1 MSKVKTNPFA
11 KGPSTHRNP
20 TSNATLEKKDASREN
35 AKKQLLNSLEPR
47 TDSSIEGIKF
57 TAEQLSV
64 EIEGLVYK
72 SNGNVSQ
79 SKDYRDKI
87 RKYELRIKGN
97 RNSFIREILKKGV
110 ITAEAFCSL
119 EDKVLNDDNHF
130 KSLLGESDSN
140 AKENSTMSGA
150 KKNRTAKPPK
160 IAFQIHPP
168 MTMREHKPMNDITQN
183 EEPQIEEHKEEE
195 KSNKPNEEK
204 TSSPVQDELSNHIDN
219 NLLSNEHNVEG
230 GISLSHVN
238 EDVVT
243 MSHSEISHSQN
254 VEMVKEEK
262 KEEKSEQQKEVK
274 EEIKKSN
281 NVNENKNVIK
291 EQPVKVNQTSLA
303 QQKLKKLQER
313 MKQNKLRRSTTHHE
327 TSQDSNANIQDS
339 QISNL
344 SPKVVEDPKP
354 IQTLPIKEVPIVP
367 IKEEEPEK
375 PISKKNPFLDEEPH
389 IESPKPKE
397 QEKKELTPIIPEKKE
412 EVIVPPKIEEVKPKE
427 EIINEIPKEVKK
439 EEEKIIKP
447 EEIKTEEKPEKIAI
461 ENNNEYYTSRFDN
474 SISMISTGFKDKYK
488 QLNEAKIELETK
500 YEFKKKENEALYK
513 EISSLKMTINDLRE
527 KTSNTNEE
535 ILQLELLKTKQ
546 ILQSKNAEI
555 EKMKEENSKL
565 KSQLKS
571 YEENFTLIKAT
582 NKQFREEAEKRFN
595 LYQKEIESL
604 RNRKTEIKET
614 PRPNIQMDIY
624 HEEIMLNSS
633 NSEKETPNLNANCD
647 FTNGI
652 TNPAQGE
659 LSHDENYLKM
669 NGNIYDE
676 TKYDNITNT
685 QPIQRNENLIEEK
698 EEHKENIIKEE
709 PIIDS
714 NVNDNNIP
722 QIENTHSNQIDMQ
735 NNIFGEDEDN
745 KEDNVFEEQKEEKV
759 EPIVEKPKQIFNPPK
774 PKQVFN
780 PPKPKNQQF
789 KPKPQNVQP
798 VQTNSNLFEQ
808 NDNQDDVDNI
818 FSSNPQPQKQS
829 EKKPEKSV
837 SNKFI
842 PKKKAKADLFSDF
855 EQEFND
861 DIFNKDDN
869 ENLFESATGGKGSS
883 IFD

>member
-97 RNSFIREILKKGV
+97 RNSFIREILKKGI

-140 AKENSTMSGA
+140 AKENSTISGG

-168 MTMREHKPMNDITQN
+168 MTMREHKPMNDIAQN

-195 KSNKPNEEK
+195 KSNKVNEEQ
-204 TSSPVQDELSNHIDN
+204 PVSAVTDELSNHIKN
-219 NLLSNEHNVEG
+219 NNMLSNEHNVEG
-230 GISLSHVN
+230 GISMSHVN
-238 EDVVT
+238 ENMVT
-243 MSHSEISHSQN
+243 MSHSDIIHSQN
-254 VEMVKEEK
+254 VEMVKEEQTVK
-262 KEEKSEQQKEVK
+262 KEEKKELVEQKEVKK

-281 NVNENKNVIK
+281 NVFENEKIK
-291 EQPVKVNQTSLA
+291 EPVKVNQTSLA

-313 MKQNKLRRSTTHHE
+313 MKQNKLRRSTTHQE

-339 QISNL
+339 QISNI
-344 SPKVVEDPKP
+344 SPKVEEPKP
-354 IQTLPIKEVPIVP
+354 IQTLPIKEVPI
-367 IKEEEPEK
+367 KEEEPQK
-375 PISKKNPFLDEEPH
+375 PTLKKNPFLDEEPH
-389 IESPKPKE
+389 VESPTKPKE
-397 QEKKELTPIIPEKKE
+397 QEKKEEI
-412 EVIVPPKIEEVKPKE
+412 PKIE
-427 EIINEIPKEVKK
+427 EIINEIPKEIKK
-439 EEEKIIKP
+439 EEENIIKP
-447 EEIKTEEKPEKIAI
+447 EEIKTEENPEKIAI
-461 ENNNEYYTSRFDN
+461 ENNNDYYTSRFDN

-535 ILQLELLKTKQ
+535 LLQLELLKTKQ

-555 EKMKEENSKL
+555 EKIKEENSKL

-614 PRPNIQMDIY
+614 PRPNIQMNIY

-633 NSEKETPNLNANCD
+633 NSEKETPGETVTNANCD

-685 QPIQRNENLIEEK
+685 QPIQRNDNLIEE
-698 EEHKENIIKEE
+698 EEKENNIQEE
-709 PIIDS
+709 QIQIDS
-714 NVNDNNIP
+714 NVNK
-722 QIENTHSNQIDMQ
+722 EEHHSNNQIDMQ

-745 KEDNVFEEQKEEKV
+745 KDDNVFDEPKEEKKA
-759 EPIVEKPKQIFNPPK
+759 EPIVEKPKQLFNPPK

-780 PPKPKNQQF
+780 PPKPKNIQPF
-789 KPKPQNVQP
+789 KPKPQNI
-798 VQTNSNLFEQ
+798 QTNSNVFEQ
-808 NDNQDDVDNI
+808 KDNQDDVNNI
-818 FSSNPQPQKQS
+818 FSSKPQP
-829 EKKPEKSV
+829 EKPIEKTV
-837 SNKFI
+837 SNEFV
-842 PKKKAKADLFSDF
+842 PKKKAKADLFNEF

>member
-1 MSKVKTNPFA
+1 
-11 KGPSTHRNP
+11 
-20 TSNATLEKKDASREN
+20 
-35 AKKQLLNSLEPR
+35 
-47 TDSSIEGIKF
+47 
-57 TAEQLSV
+57 
-64 EIEGLVYK
+64 
-72 SNGNVSQ
+72 
-79 SKDYRDKI
+79 
-87 RKYELRIKGN
+87 
-97 RNSFIREILKKGV
+97 
-110 ITAEAFCSL
+110 
-119 EDKVLNDDNHF
+119 
-130 KSLLGESDSN
+130 
-140 AKENSTMSGA
+140 
-150 KKNRTAKPPK
+150 
-160 IAFQIHPP
+160 
-168 MTMREHKPMNDITQN
+168 
-183 EEPQIEEHKEEE
+183 
-195 KSNKPNEEK
+195 
-204 TSSPVQDELSNHIDN
+204 
-219 NLLSNEHNVEG
+219 
-230 GISLSHVN
+230 
-238 EDVVT
+238 
-243 MSHSEISHSQN
+243 
-254 VEMVKEEK
+254 
-262 KEEKSEQQKEVK
+262 
-274 EEIKKSN
+274 
-281 NVNENKNVIK
+281 
-291 EQPVKVNQTSLA
+291 
-303 QQKLKKLQER
+303 
-313 MKQNKLRRSTTHHE
+313 
-327 TSQDSNANIQDS
+327 
-339 QISNL
+339 
-344 SPKVVEDPKP
+344 
-354 IQTLPIKEVPIVP
+354 
-367 IKEEEPEK
+367 
-375 PISKKNPFLDEEPH
+375 
-389 IESPKPKE
+389 
-397 QEKKELTPIIPEKKE
+397 
-412 EVIVPPKIEEVKPKE
+412 
-427 EIINEIPKEVKK
+427 
-439 EEEKIIKP
+439 
-447 EEIKTEEKPEKIAI
+447 
-461 ENNNEYYTSRFDN
+461 
-474 SISMISTGFKDKYK
+474 MISTGFKDKYK

-685 QPIQRNENLIEEK
+685 QPIQRNDNLIEEK

-709 PIIDS
+709 PIQIDS

-735 NNIFGEDEDN
+735 NNIFGENEDN
-745 KEDNVFEEQKEEKV
+745 KDDNVFEEQKEEKV

-818 FSSNPQPQKQS
+818 FSSNPQPQKQP

-842 PKKKAKADLFSDF
+842 PK
-855 EQEFND
+855 
-861 DIFNKDDN
+861 
-869 ENLFESATGGKGSS
+869 ESKSRS
-883 IFD
+883 I

>member
-97 RNSFIREILKKGV
+97 RNSFIREILKKGI

-140 AKENSTMSGA
+140 AKENSTISGG

-183 EEPQIEEHKEEE
+183 EEPPMEEHKEEE
-195 KSNKPNEEK
+195 KSNKVNEEQ
-204 TSSPVQDELSNHIDN
+204 PVSAVTDELSNM
-219 NLLSNEHNVEG
+219 LSNEHNVEG
-230 GISLSHVN
+230 GISMSHVN
-238 EDVVT
+238 ENMVT
-243 MSHSEISHSQN
+243 MSHSDIIHSQN
-254 VEMVKEEK
+254 VEMVKEEQTVK
-262 KEEKSEQQKEVK
+262 KEEKKELVEQKEVKK

-281 NVNENKNVIK
+281 NVFENEKIK
-291 EQPVKVNQTSLA
+291 EPVKVNQTSLA

-313 MKQNKLRRSTTHHE
+313 MKQNKLRRSTTHQE
-327 TSQDSNANIQDS
+327 TSQDSNANVQDS
-339 QISNL
+339 QISNI
-344 SPKVVEDPKP
+344 SPKVEEPKP
-354 IQTLPIKEVPIVP
+354 IQTLPIKEVPI
-367 IKEEEPEK
+367 KEEEPQK
-375 PISKKNPFLDEEPH
+375 PTLKKNPFLDEEPH
-389 IESPKPKE
+389 VESPIKPKE
-397 QEKKELTPIIPEKKE
+397 QEKKEEI
-412 EVIVPPKIEEVKPKE
+412 PKIE
-427 EIINEIPKEVKK
+427 EIINEIPKEIKK
-439 EEEKIIKP
+439 EEENIIKP
-447 EEIKTEEKPEKIAI
+447 EEIKTEENPEKIAI
-461 ENNNEYYTSRFDN
+461 ENNNDYYTSRFDN

-535 ILQLELLKTKQ
+535 LLQLELLKTKQ

-555 EKMKEENSKL
+555 EKIKEENSKL

-604 RNRKTEIKET
+604 RNRKTEIKVNH
-614 PRPNIQMDIY
+614 RPNIQMNIY

-633 NSEKETPNLNANCD
+633 NSEKEAPGETVTNANCD

-685 QPIQRNENLIEEK
+685 QPIQRNDNLIEEEEK
-698 EEHKENIIKEE
+698 EEQIQ
-709 PIIDS
+709 IDS
-714 NVNDNNIP
+714 NVNK
-722 QIENTHSNQIDMQ
+722 EEHHSNNQIDMQ

-745 KEDNVFEEQKEEKV
+745 KDDNVFDEPKEEKKA
-759 EPIVEKPKQIFNPPK
+759 EPIVEKPKQLFNPPK

-780 PPKPKNQQF
+780 PPKPKNIQPF
-789 KPKPQNVQP
+789 KPKPQNI
-798 VQTNSNLFEQ
+798 QTNSNVFEQ
-808 NDNQDDVDNI
+808 KDNQDDVNNI
-818 FSSNPQPQKQS
+818 FSSKPQP
-829 EKKPEKSV
+829 EKPIEKTV
-837 SNKFI
+837 SNEFV
-842 PKKKAKADLFSDF
+842 PKKKAKADLFNEF

-869 ENLFESATGGKGSS
+869 ENLFGSATIGKGSS